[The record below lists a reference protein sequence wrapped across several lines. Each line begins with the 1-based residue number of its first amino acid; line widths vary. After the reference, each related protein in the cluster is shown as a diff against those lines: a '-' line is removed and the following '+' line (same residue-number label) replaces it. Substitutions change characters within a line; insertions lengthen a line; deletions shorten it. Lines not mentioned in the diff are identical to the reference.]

1 MTTAA
6 RPDAILPDGPS
17 GQRLVKALT
26 YALNPDRTLHR
37 YQARYGSAFSI
48 NAFGFG
54 RMVVLTDPAEVKQIL
69 QATQDVIDL
78 ADIGVDRALGHG
90 SLFATHGDVHRR
102 DRKLLTPPLHG
113 NRLRAY
119 EKMIERAAESEMVTW
134 PEGRP
139 FPALPSMMRITL
151 DVILDAV
158 FGAEGAEREELRRM
172 LPPMVKLGTLLTFLP
187 KLQRLLGSL
196 GPRAR
201 FQRDRARF
209 DVLMSRL
216 IDQATPV
223 LDTRDDVLAML
234 LQARYDDG
242 SPMSHA
248 QISDQMLTLMTA
260 GHETTATTLAWVVE
274 RIRRQERLS
283 ERLAAE
289 VDEGG
294 SALRDSTLLE
304 VQRVRPVINL
314 VNREVRAENLEIGR
328 WRLPRGTVVGIPIGL
343 LHDDPNLFGDP
354 STFNPDRFVGAK
366 PNTYQWIPFGGGVRR
381 CIGANFATLEMN
393 VVVRTMFRDFIV
405 EPTTDGP
412 ERRVTRGI
420 AAAPGKGGMMI
431 VRRRT

>member
-90 SLFATHGDVHRR
+90 SLFATYGDAHRR

-119 EKMIERAAESEMVTW
+119 EKVVERAAESEMATW

-158 FGAEGAEREELRRM
+158 FGAEGAELEELRRM

-187 KLQRLLGSL
+187 KFQRLLGSH
-196 GPRAR
+196 GPWAR

-242 SPMSHA
+242 SPMGHA
-248 QISDQMLTLMTA
+248 QISDQMLTLMAA

-274 RIRRQERLS
+274 RIRRQEGLS

-304 VQRVRPVINL
+304 VQRVRPVVNL

-354 STFNPDRFVGAK
+354 STFNPGRFVGAK